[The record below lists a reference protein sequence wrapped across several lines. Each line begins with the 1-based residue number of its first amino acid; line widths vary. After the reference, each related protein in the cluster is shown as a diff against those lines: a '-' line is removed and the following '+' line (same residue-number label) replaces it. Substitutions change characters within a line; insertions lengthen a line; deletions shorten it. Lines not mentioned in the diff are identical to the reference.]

1 MRSDDL
7 PIVAWIDKV
16 SFSLPWSQ
24 RAYAQEL
31 ENGPLADLW
40 VAEQRTEDGVEFLGS
55 IVTWVILDLAH
66 VVTISVH
73 PNLRRRGVASELLEH
88 GLAHVH
94 QRGAQQA
101 TLEVRASNTA
111 AQALYARFGF
121 EVAGRRH
128 KYYLDNHED
137 ALIMSVRLD

>member
-7 PIVAWIDKV
+7 TIVAGIDNL
-16 SFSLPWSQ
+16 SFSIPWSQ

-40 VAEQRTEDGVEFLGS
+40 VAEQSTDNGSKILGS
-55 IVTWVILDLAH
+55 IVTWIILDLAH
-66 VVTISVH
+66 IVTISVH
-73 PNLRRRGVASELLEH
+73 PNLRRNRIASALIEH
-88 GLAHVH
+88 GLAHVR

-101 TLEVRASNTA
+101 TLEVRESNTA

-121 EVAGRRH
+121 EVAGRRQ
-128 KYYLDNHED
+128 KYYLDNQED